1 MVGFSV
7 MSFQYRWLK
16 FIFHE
21 IINQYLQARIILRCF
36 FEWICA
42 IIPKAKNVSEFEES
56 ENSDDETGSYIANE
70 DENCSD
76 ESIEGEEQSIE
87 DDECM
92 DECK

>member
-1 MVGFSV
+1 M
-7 MSFQYRWLK
+7 
-16 FIFHE
+16 
-21 IINQYLQARIILRCF
+21 
-36 FEWICA
+36 
-42 IIPKAKNVSEFEES
+42 PKAKNVYEFEEF